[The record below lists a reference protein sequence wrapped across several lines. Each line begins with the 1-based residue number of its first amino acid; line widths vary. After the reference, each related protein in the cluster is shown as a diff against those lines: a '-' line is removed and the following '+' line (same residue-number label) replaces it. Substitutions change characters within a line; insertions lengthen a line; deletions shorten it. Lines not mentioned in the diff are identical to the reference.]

1 MSKYFISSHILLLIR
16 ANHPFWSQ
24 VFELVDG
31 AWVLIYTFE
40 PSLVTTSR
48 SVARILW
55 HPWNPYEMI
64 IGLSDGTGIV
74 ASFEDQAGEVSWSF
88 YFFGAAAFISNASS
102 S

>member
-1 MSKYFISSHILLLIR
+1 
-16 ANHPFWSQ
+16 
-24 VFELVDG
+24 
-31 AWVLIYTFE
+31 
-40 PSLVTTSR
+40 
-48 SVARILW
+48 
-55 HPWNPYEMI
+55 MI